1 LRPMV
6 AEINGLEKKWL
17 KLTDEQLKQKTTEF
31 KERLTKGKSLDDI
44 LAEAFAGVREAARR
58 NLGLRH
64 FDVQLMAGV
73 AFHQGRIAEQ
83 KTGEGKTLSA
93 TTALYLNALTGKGV
107 HLVTVND
114 YLARRDAGWMAPIF
128 YAVDLRVGVIV
139 HDQSFIYDPEFND
152 KTAAEERL
160 AHLRPVS
167 RKEAYAA
174 DITYGTNNEFG
185 FDYLRDNMVQNL
197 EQMVQRGHHFAIV
210 DEVDSILVDEARTPL
225 IISAP
230 DTEPTDKYYR
240 FAALIEEFNSDS
252 DYVVDEKLKTAN
264 LTDYGIKKMEKK
276 LGVDNLYEKDF
287 ETLHHLE
294 QGLRAKTLF
303 KRDHDYVV
311 KDGEVIIVDEHTGRL
326 MFGRRYSEGLHQA
339 IEAKEKVKIQQES
352 RTLATV
358 SLQNYFRLYQKLAGM
373 TGTAETEAEE
383 FKKIYNLEVVVIPTH
398 RPMVRTDHPDSVY
411 KTVRAKYGAIVKQ
424 VESLY
429 KQGQPV
435 LIGTRSIEHNEI
447 ISTYLKR
454 KGIPH
459 QVLNAKQHEREAL
472 IIANAGKKQA
482 VTVAT
487 NMAGRGVDIV
497 LGGSLPER
505 AGKRD
510 MAAWQKAHDEVVKL
524 GGLVIIGTERHESRR
539 IDNQLRGRAGRQ
551 GDPGE
556 SRFYVALEDE
566 VMRLFGGETIS
577 NLMTALKM
585 PEDQPIEHG
594 LVTRAIEQAQSK
606 IEGFYFDQRKRVVE
620 YDDVMNKQREIIY
633 GKRREILEQPQDT
646 MGLFNRQI
654 EALVQARMGNGLS
667 EEEVEAVG
675 GEFSL
680 MLPLDDASQQRL
692 KQQVKKLPDAEEVL
706 KLLKGIVIKA
716 YTERRQQVGE
726 ELMRQIE
733 RFAYL
738 SSIDSLWMD
747 HLDAMDDLREGIGLR
762 GYGQRDPLIE
772 YKAEAF
778 DKFSQ
783 LMIQID
789 SEVVK
794 RIFRVQVQRI
804 PETTMPMEQAVA
816 VKPEETLPSQ
826 PVVEEGAPAG
836 DFAAALARV
845 NQLPPSKPEP
855 ARAVAKIGRNDPCP
869 CGAVN
874 PDTGKA
880 YKYKKCGMINA
891 PYHKG

>member
-1 LRPMV
+1 MIML
-6 AEINGLEKKWL
+6 L
-17 KLTDEQLKQKTTEF
+17 K
-31 KERLTKGKSLDDI
+31 
-44 LAEAFAGVREAARR
+44 
-58 NLGLRH
+58 
-64 FDVQLMAGV
+64 
-73 AFHQGRIAEQ
+73 
-83 KTGEGKTLSA
+83 
-93 TTALYLNALTGKGV
+93 
-107 HLVTVND
+107 
-114 YLARRDAGWMAPIF
+114 
-128 YAVDLRVGVIV
+128 
-139 HDQSFIYDPEFND
+139 
-152 KTAAEERL
+152 
-160 AHLRPVS
+160 
-167 RKEAYAA
+167 
-174 DITYGTNNEFG
+174 
-185 FDYLRDNMVQNL
+185 
-197 EQMVQRGHHFAIV
+197 
-210 DEVDSILVDEARTPL
+210 
-225 IISAP
+225 
-230 DTEPTDKYYR
+230 
-240 FAALIEEFNSDS
+240 
-252 DYVVDEKLKTAN
+252 
-264 LTDYGIKKMEKK
+264 
-276 LGVDNLYEKDF
+276 
-287 ETLHHLE
+287 
-294 QGLRAKTLF
+294 
-303 KRDHDYVV
+303 
-311 KDGEVIIVDEHTGRL
+311 
-326 MFGRRYSEGLHQA
+326 
-339 IEAKEKVKIQQES
+339 
-352 RTLATV
+352 
-358 SLQNYFRLYQKLAGM
+358 
-373 TGTAETEAEE
+373 
-383 FKKIYNLEVVVIPTH
+383 
-398 RPMVRTDHPDSVY
+398 TDHPDSVY

-424 VESLY
+424 VEELY
-429 KQGQPV
+429 QKGQPV

-447 ISTYLKR
+447 ISAYLKR
-454 KGIPH
+454 KGIAH
-459 QVLNAKQHEREAL
+459 QVLNAKQHEREAM

-497 LGGSLPER
+497 RGGATPDK
-505 AGKRD
+505 AGKREL
-510 MAAWQKAHDEVVKL
+510 AAWQKAHDEVVKL

-566 VMRLFGGETIS
+566 VMRLFGGETIA

-594 LVTRAIEQAQSK
+594 LVSRAIEQAQSK

-633 GKRREILEQPQDT
+633 GKRKEILEQPQDT
-646 MGLFNRQI
+646 VSLFNRQI
-654 EALVQARMGNGLS
+654 EALVQTRMGNGLS
-667 EEEVEAVG
+667 AQEVEAVG

-692 KQQVKKLPDAEEVL
+692 KQQVKKLNDAEEVIE
-706 KLLKGIVIKA
+706 LLTGIVVKA

-783 LMIQID
+783 LMAQID

-816 VKPEETLPSQ
+816 VKPEEALPSQ

-855 ARAVAKIGRNDPCP
+855 ARAGVKVGRNDPCP

-874 PDTGKA
+874 PDTGKV